1 MRTLQRVIL
10 DPTMIKINAGFTL
23 IEVLIAVVI
32 LAGGLLGLAAL
43 QATTLRNNQSA
54 YFRSLATQ
62 LAYDIS
68 DRMRSNRA
76 GVIAGVYNDAAASND
91 NCEVNTCTPAQM
103 AGYDMARWHG
113 AAGLGQLPGGAGV
126 VCIDSSPLDVPDAT
140 PAANGCDGVGND
152 YAIKIWWDDDRSGI
166 EKLYVMSFRP

>member
-1 MRTLQRVIL
+1 MPTLQRVIL
-10 DPTMIKINAGFTL
+10 DSTMMKTNAGFTL

-76 GVIAGVYNDAAASND
+76 GVIAGNYNDAAASID
-91 NCEVNTCTPAQM
+91 NCEANTCTPAQM
-103 AGYDMARWHG
+103 AGYDLALWNG
-113 AAGLGQLPGGAGV
+113 ANGLRQLPGGTGV
-126 VCIDSSPLDVPDAT
+126 VCIDSTPMDVPDPT

-152 YAIKIWWDDDRSGI
+152 YAVKIWWDDDRSGTD
-166 EKLYVMSFRP
+166 KLYVMSFRP